1 MRLKESST
9 NNSYPKPFVTWF
21 SPDPASFLVKLM
33 IWNRPKTQ
41 RNTEELF
48 ESSDISNKISYQV
61 ALLDDRAPT
70 SSVLGHN
77 STGVIWKRMGILHTD
92 IISLCYQMTH
102 MLFSTLV
109 CGSRNGVSCHSPNNR
124 TPLAREDILKM
135 ILCTCDSD
143 QPCKY
148 QKWCCC
154 NSVGGN

>member
-1 MRLKESST
+1 MIFTR
-9 NNSYPKPFVTWF
+9 SYIVSCKADNMKQAF
-21 SPDPASFLVKLM
+21 K
-33 IWNRPKTQ
+33 
-41 RNTEELF
+41 
-48 ESSDISNKISYQV
+48 SSDISNKISYQV
-61 ALLDDRAPT
+61 TLLDDRAPT

-143 QPCKY
+143 QPCKSKMVLL
-148 QKWCCC
+148 QFRWRQLF
-154 NSVGGN
+154 S